1 MADSGDKY
9 PVPEEVA
16 QDYEKARG
24 LIEEEEYDAAEAL
37 LIDILE
43 RAPDHP
49 RIMFTLGVLYFH
61 SKARAPDERSG
72 FRKSEEIMLR
82 VIDLAPDLAEA
93 HSFLSIIYTRAG
105 RISRAVKQLE
115 LALGL
120 DAESAEN
127 WTSLGLY
134 YALERDYRTAL
145 EYFLAALSLDPEYY
159 VAAYNAA
166 CVYAEMGDSG
176 EALKYLRSGL
186 RTRRLITGAEKDG
199 DFDAI
204 RDLPAFR
211 EIIAAAKKRLG
222 KGN

>member
-1 MADSGDKY
+1 MADYTNKY
-9 PVPEEVA
+9 PIPEEVA

-37 LIDILE
+37 LKSILE
-43 RAPDHP
+43 TEPDHP

-61 SKARAPDERSG
+61 SKARTPDERDGFGKSG
-72 FRKSEEIMLR
+72 EIMLR
-82 VIDLAPDLAEA
+82 IIELAPDLAEA

-105 RISRAVKQLE
+105 QMSKASKQLE

-134 YALERDYRTAL
+134 YALERDYRT
-145 EYFLAALSLDPEYY
+145 SLDPEYY
-159 VAAYNAA
+159 VAAYNAG
-166 CVYAEMGDSG
+166 CVYAELGDTE
-176 EALKYLRSGL
+176 EALEYLRSGL
-186 RTRRLITGAEKDG
+186 RTRRLITGAEKDT

-211 EIIAAAKKRLG
+211 EIIAAAKERLE
-222 KGN
+222 KKN